1 MARILTFVLLGLL
14 LLLQLRLWLSD
25 DGMREV
31 WRLRAAVAAPHT
43 ENAGLEERN
52 SKLAAEVRDL
62 KRGMDA
68 IEERARSDLG
78 MIRRDESF
86 YQVVLPAEPV
96 PPAER

>member
-31 WRLRAAVAAPHT
+31 WRLRAAVAAQHA

-52 SKLAAEVRDL
+52 SQLAAEVRDL

-86 YQVVLPAEPV
+86 YQVVLPAESAPA
-96 PPAER
+96 AER